1 MMTNIEKCFADVK
14 EEIAAAIK
22 ELMEKNRENG
32 DNDYANG
39 VHDGY
44 LDVLMKLG
52 IDIDEEYCN

>member
-1 MMTNIEKCFADVK
+1 MTNIEKCFADAK
-14 EEIAAAIK
+14 EETAAIIE
-22 ELMEKNRENG
+22 ELMKKNKENG

-39 VHDGY
+39 V